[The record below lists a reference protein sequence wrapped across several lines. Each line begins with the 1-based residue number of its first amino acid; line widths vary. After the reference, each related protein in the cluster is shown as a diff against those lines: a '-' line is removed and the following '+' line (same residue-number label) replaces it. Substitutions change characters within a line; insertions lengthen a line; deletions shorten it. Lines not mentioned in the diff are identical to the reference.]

1 MYYGYMGKIL
11 FVDLTS
17 GETRVEML
25 RPELARRWLGGSG
38 LAAHLVTTMVPVS
51 ADPLGEENVL
61 VLATGPLTGTP
72 VPGSGRHTVAAKS
85 PLTNLWGES
94 SVGGSWGKALK
105 TSGFDALVVTGRA
118 RTPVY
123 LTIQDGLVEIR
134 PADALWGL
142 DTYETA
148 EVLKESADQH
158 GEVLSIGPAGER
170 MSPIAGLFTD
180 GEDGR
185 AAARCGLGAVAG
197 AKHMKA
203 IVVGGSSKPELA
215 QARELIRQI
224 RERVPDIKEQAGG
237 MSRLGTAGLVVP
249 CEMLGDLPVK
259 NWTEGSWEEGAAKIG
274 GARLSETY
282 LTGNYHCPACPIGC
296 GRRVEVA
303 EDAYHAKGA
312 GPEYETLALL
322 GAACLVDDLAAICH
336 ANELCNR
343 YGIDTIDAG
352 NLAAFAMEAWEKGLI
367 SAADT
372 GGVAYNW
379 GDPRALI
386 ALVEGMGTGKGFGAM
401 LSGGPP
407 ALKKRFGV
415 RADEMY
421 MAVKGLSFPGHD
433 PRCYNSLAVGYATN
447 NRGACHL
454 ESFSHVFERAVSM
467 PEIGVATPVNR
478 FDVVGKGELT
488 AKSQNLMAA
497 LDSLSVCKFLLFG
510 GVKLTDL
517 AGWLTLAV
525 GVKWTATDLLTVG
538 ERIFNQRRLF
548 NVACGVSRRDDTL
561 PKRILT
567 QKRGSGGAADNLP
580 PLGAMLDEYYAFRG
594 WDEAGR
600 PKPAKLAELGLSS
613 L

>member
-1 MYYGYMGKIL
+1 MGSIL
-11 FVDLTS
+11 YVDLSS
-17 GETRVEML
+17 GEATAKSFPPGWKRT
-25 RPELARRWLGGSG
+25 WLGGSG
-38 LAAHLVTTMVPVS
+38 LAAHLVASMVPAG
-51 ADPLGEENVL
+51 ADPLGLENVL

-72 VPGSGRHTVAAKS
+72 IPSSGRHSVAAKS
-85 PLTNLWGES
+85 PLTNIWGEA

-105 TSGFDALVVTGRA
+105 AAGFDAVVVSGRA
-118 RTPVY
+118 QAPVY
-123 LTIQDGLVEIR
+123 LAVQDGEVELR
-134 PADALWGL
+134 PAGSLWGL
-142 DTYETA
+142 DTYETPA
-148 EVLKESADQH
+148 VLKQSVARNSEVLC
-158 GEVLSIGPAGER
+158 IGPAGER

-197 AKHMKA
+197 AKRLKA
-203 IVVGGSSKPELA
+203 IVAGGSSRPRLA
-215 QARELIRQI
+215 QAPELMRRI
-224 RERVPDIKEQAGG
+224 RERVPGIKEQAAG
-237 MSRLGTAGLVVP
+237 MGKLGTAGLVVP

-259 NWTEGSWEEGAAKIG
+259 NWVEGSWEEGAAKIS
-274 GARLSETY
+274 GARLAEVY
-282 LTGNYHCPACPIGC
+282 LTGKYYCHACPIGC

-303 EDAYHAKGA
+303 DGAYHAKGG
-312 GPEYETLALL
+312 GPEYETLALI
-322 GAACLVDDLAAICH
+322 GANCLVDDLAAICH

-343 YGIDTIDAG
+343 FGIDTIDAG

-372 GGVAYNW
+372 GGVAYEW
-379 GDPRALI
+379 GNARALI
-386 ALVEGMGTGKGFGAM
+386 ALVEDMGTGKGFGAV
-401 LSGGPP
+401 LAGGPS
-407 ALKKRFGV
+407 ALKRRFGARV
-415 RADEMY
+415 DEMY
-421 MAVKGLSFPGHD
+421 MAVKGLSLPAHD

-454 ESFSHVFERAVSM
+454 ESFSHPFERAVSM
-467 PEIGVATPVNR
+467 PEIGVDVPVNR
-478 FDVVGKGELT
+478 FEVAGKGELA

-517 AGWLTLAV
+517 ADWLSLAV
-525 GVKWTATDLLTVG
+525 GEEWTATELLAVG

-561 PKRILT
+561 PERILRH
-567 QKRGSGGAADNLP
+567 KRGSGGAADNLP
-580 PLGAMLDEYYAFRG
+580 PLDAMLEEYYAFRG

-600 PKPAKLAELGLSS
+600 PGPAKLAELGLSP